1 MSKQVTFYALIALK
15 KHSCLFAAAPWH
27 IFCWNTTLLEKG
39 VKRVLFMISVI
50 RSGIDAALNDLG
62 VTSNNIANAKTTG
75 FKKRQATFAD
85 IYGHTDAIKT
95 SGARIGMG
103 SLTEEN
109 RVLNAQGTLQ
119 QTGDV
124 LDLAIEGQG
133 LFTLVDVDRPDE
145 KLYTRDGSFTV
156 NADGL
161 IANTDGMQLMSALG
175 APITVPMTAN
185 TATNVNGTETFIETR
200 LTGVAIRTDG
210 KIEAT
215 YGNNSTFFVGQV
227 GLSIFA
233 DPNRLTPIGQ
243 NYFTE
248 NVSSG
253 AGVLGA
259 PIEEGRGKVHSGAL
273 EMSNIDM
280 TSELTNLM
288 RAQQAFSGS
297 SRLLQAENEM
307 TRKLTQ

>member
-1 MSKQVTFYALIALK
+1 
-15 KHSCLFAAAPWH
+15 
-27 IFCWNTTLLEKG
+27 
-39 VKRVLFMISVI
+39 MISVI
-50 RSGIDAALNDLG
+50 KSGIDAALNDLG

-85 IYGHTDAIKT
+85 IYGNTDSIKM

-103 SLTEEN
+103 ALTVEN
-109 RVLNAQGTLQ
+109 RILNQQGAFQ

-133 LFTLVDVDRPDE
+133 LFTLIDGDQPDNRI
-145 KLYTRDGSFTV
+145 YTRDGSFTV

-161 IANTDGMQLMSALG
+161 IANTEGKQLMSALG

-185 TATNVNGTETFIETR
+185 TATSINGTQTFVESR

-210 KIEAT
+210 QIEAT
-215 YGNNSTFFVGQV
+215 YGNNATFFVGQV
-227 GLSIFA
+227 GLSMFA
-233 DPNRLTPIGQ
+233 DANRLTPIGQ
-243 NYFTE
+243 NYFKD
-248 NVSSG
+248 NAKSG
-253 AGVLGA
+253 AGILGA
-259 PIEEGRGKVHSGAL
+259 PIEQGRGKVHSGAL

-280 TSELTNLM
+280 TSELTDLM

-297 SRLLQAENEM
+297 SRLLQAESEM
-307 TRKLTQ
+307 TRKLSQ

>member
-1 MSKQVTFYALIALK
+1 LRADHSKKTISLLLRSRLGIF
-15 KHSCLFAAAPWH
+15 FAVNCDSAR
-27 IFCWNTTLLEKG
+27 K
-39 VKRVLFMISVI
+39 VLFMISVI

-85 IYGHTDAIKT
+85 IYGNTDAIKM

-103 SLTEEN
+103 ALAAEN
-109 RVLNAQGTLQ
+109 RILNAQGTLQ

-133 LFTLVDVDRPDE
+133 LFTLVDAGRPDE

-161 IANTDGMQLMSALG
+161 IANAEGMQLMSALG
-175 APITVPMTAN
+175 GPITVPMTA
-185 TATNVNGTETFIETR
+185 TGTLDGQSFER
-200 LTGVAIRTDG
+200 VPLTGVAIRNDG
-210 KIEAT
+210 RVEAS
-215 YGNNSTFFVGQV
+215 YGANRVFYVGQV
-227 GLSIFA
+227 GLSMFA
-233 DPNRLTPIGQ
+233 DPNRLTAIGQ
-243 NYFTE
+243 NYFKE
-248 NVSSG
+248 NAKSG
-253 AGVLGA
+253 AGVIGA
-259 PIEEGRGKVHSGAL
+259 PIEQGRGKVHSGAL

-280 TSELTNLM
+280 TSELTDLM

>member
-1 MSKQVTFYALIALK
+1 
-15 KHSCLFAAAPWH
+15 
-27 IFCWNTTLLEKG
+27 
-39 VKRVLFMISVI
+39 MISVI
-50 RSGIDAALNDLG
+50 RSGLDAALNDLG

-85 IYGHTDAIKT
+85 VYGNTDAIRAP
-95 SGARIGMG
+95 GARIGLG
-103 SLTEEN
+103 SVIAEN
-109 RVLNAQGTLQ
+109 RVLNKQGSFQ

-133 LFTLVDVDRPDE
+133 LFTLIDAERPDN

-156 NADGL
+156 NAEGL
-161 IANTDGMQLMSALG
+161 IANLDGKQVMSALG

-185 TATNVNGTETFIETR
+185 TVTSVNGAETITETR

-210 KIEAT
+210 RIEAT
-215 YGNNSTFFVGQV
+215 YGNNATFFVGQV
-227 GLSIFA
+227 GLSMFA
-233 DPNRLTPIGQ
+233 DANRLTPVGQ
-243 NYFTE
+243 NYFKE
-248 NVSSG
+248 NTKSG

-259 PIEEGRGKVHSGAL
+259 PIEQGRGKVHSGAL

-288 RAQQAFSGS
+288 TVQQAFSGS
-297 SRLLQAENEM
+297 SRLLQAESEM

>member
-1 MSKQVTFYALIALK
+1 
-15 KHSCLFAAAPWH
+15 
-27 IFCWNTTLLEKG
+27 
-39 VKRVLFMISVI
+39 MISVI
-50 RSGIDAALNDLG
+50 RSGLDAALNDLG

-85 IYGHTDAIKT
+85 IYGNTDSIKAR
-95 SGARIGMG
+95 GARIDLG
-103 SLTEEN
+103 SLTVEN
-109 RVLNAQGTLQ
+109 RVLNKQGAFQ

-133 LFTLVDVDRPDE
+133 LFTLIDAERPDN

-156 NADGL
+156 NAEGL
-161 IANTDGMQLMSALG
+161 IANSDGKQLMSALG
-175 APITVPMTAN
+175 VPITVPMTAN
-185 TATNVNGTETFIETR
+185 TVTFEDGVETFTETQ

-210 KIEAT
+210 GIEAT
-215 YGNNSTFFVGQV
+215 YGNNTTFFVGQV
-227 GLSIFA
+227 GLSMFA
-233 DPNRLTPIGQ
+233 DPNRLTPVGQ
-243 NYFTE
+243 NYFKE
-248 NVSSG
+248 NAKSG

-259 PIEEGRGKVHSGAL
+259 PIEQGRGKVHSGAL

-288 RAQQAFSGS
+288 TVQQAFSGS
-297 SRLLQAENEM
+297 SRLLQAETEM

>member
-1 MSKQVTFYALIALK
+1 
-15 KHSCLFAAAPWH
+15 
-27 IFCWNTTLLEKG
+27 
-39 VKRVLFMISVI
+39 MISVI
-50 RSGIDAALNDLG
+50 RSGLNAALNDLG

-75 FKKRQATFAD
+75 FKKREATFAD
-85 IYGHTDAIKT
+85 VYGNTDAIKA

-103 SLTEEN
+103 SLTAEN
-109 RVLNAQGTLQ
+109 RVLNAQGAFQ
-119 QTGDV
+119 ETGDV
-124 LDLAIEGQG
+124 LDLAVEGQG
-133 LFTLVDVDRPDE
+133 LFTLIDADRPDS

-156 NADGL
+156 NSGGVISNADGK
-161 IANTDGMQLMSALG
+161 QLMSALG

-185 TATNVNGTETFIETR
+185 IATSVNETETFTESR
-200 LTGVAIRTDG
+200 LTGIAIRTDG
-210 KIEAT
+210 SIEAT
-215 YGNNSTFFVGQV
+215 YGNKTTFFVGQV
-227 GLSIFA
+227 GLSMFV

-243 NYFTE
+243 NYLEE
-248 NVSSG
+248 NAKSG

-280 TSELTNLM
+280 TSELTDLM

-307 TRKLTQ
+307 TRKFTQ

>member
-1 MSKQVTFYALIALK
+1 
-15 KHSCLFAAAPWH
+15 
-27 IFCWNTTLLEKG
+27 
-39 VKRVLFMISVI
+39 MISVI

-85 IYGHTDAIKT
+85 IYGNTDAIKM

-103 SLTEEN
+103 ALAAEN
-109 RVLNAQGTLQ
+109 RILNAQGTLQ

-133 LFTLVDVDRPDE
+133 LFTLVDAGRPDE
-145 KLYTRDGSFTV
+145 KIYTRDGSFTV

-161 IANTDGMQLMSALG
+161 IANAEGMQLMSALG
-175 APITVPMTAN
+175 APITVPMTA
-185 TATNVNGTETFIETR
+185 TGTFDGQSFER
-200 LTGVAIRTDG
+200 VPLTGVAIRNDG
-210 KIEAT
+210 TIEAS
-215 YGNNSTFFVGQV
+215 YGANRVFNVGQV
-227 GLSIFA
+227 GLSMFA
-233 DPNRLTPIGQ
+233 DPNRLTAIGQ
-243 NYFTE
+243 NYFKE
-248 NVSSG
+248 NAKSG
-253 AGVLGA
+253 AGVIGA
-259 PIEEGRGKVHSGAL
+259 PIEQGRGKVHSGAL

-280 TSELTNLM
+280 TSELTDLM

>member
-1 MSKQVTFYALIALK
+1 
-15 KHSCLFAAAPWH
+15 
-27 IFCWNTTLLEKG
+27 
-39 VKRVLFMISVI
+39 MISVI
-50 RSGIDAALNDLG
+50 RSGLDASLNDLG

-85 IYGHTDAIKT
+85 IYGSTDAIKAP
-95 SGARIGMG
+95 GARIGMG
-103 SLTEEN
+103 ALTEEN
-109 RVLNAQGTLQ
+109 RVLNQQGAFQ

-133 LFTLVDVDRPDE
+133 LFTVIDADQPDDRI
-145 KLYTRDGSFTV
+145 YTRDGSFTV

-161 IANTDGMQLMSALG
+161 IANTEGKQLMSALG
-175 APITVPMTAN
+175 TPITVPMTAN
-185 TATNVNGTETFIETR
+185 TATLVNGVQTFRESR
-200 LTGVAIRTDG
+200 LTGLAIRTDG
-210 KIEAT
+210 QIEAT
-215 YGNNSTFFVGQV
+215 YGNNATFFVGQV
-227 GLSIFA
+227 GLSMFA
-233 DPNRLTPIGQ
+233 DANRLTPIGQ
-243 NYFTE
+243 NYFKE
-248 NVSSG
+248 NAKSG

-259 PIEEGRGKVHSGAL
+259 PIEQGRGKVHSGSL

-297 SRLLQAENEM
+297 SRLLQAESEM

>member
-1 MSKQVTFYALIALK
+1 
-15 KHSCLFAAAPWH
+15 
-27 IFCWNTTLLEKG
+27 
-39 VKRVLFMISVI
+39 MISVI

-85 IYGHTDAIKT
+85 IYGNTDSIKV

-103 SLTEEN
+103 ALTVEN
-109 RVLNAQGTLQ
+109 RVLNEQGAFQ

-133 LFTLVDVDRPDE
+133 LFTLIDPDQPDTRI
-145 KLYTRDGSFTV
+145 YTRDGSFTV
-156 NADGL
+156 NADGF
-161 IANTDGMQLMSALG
+161 IANTEDKQLMSALG

-185 TATNVNGTETFIETR
+185 TATSVNGIQTFTESR

-210 KIEAT
+210 RIEAT
-215 YGNNSTFFVGQV
+215 YGNNATFFVGQV
-227 GLSIFA
+227 GLSMFA
-233 DPNRLTPIGQ
+233 DANRLTPIGQ
-243 NYFTE
+243 NYFKE
-248 NVSSG
+248 NAKSG
-253 AGVLGA
+253 VGVLGA
-259 PIEEGRGKVHSGAL
+259 PIEQGRGKVHSGAL

-288 RAQQAFSGS
+288 QAQQAFSGS
-297 SRLLQAENEM
+297 SRLLQAESEI

>member
-1 MSKQVTFYALIALK
+1 
-15 KHSCLFAAAPWH
+15 
-27 IFCWNTTLLEKG
+27 
-39 VKRVLFMISVI
+39 MISVI

-85 IYGHTDAIKT
+85 MYGHTDAIKT
-95 SGARIGMG
+95 PGARIGMG

-133 LFTLVDVDRPDE
+133 MFTLVDAARPDE

-156 NADGL
+156 NTDGL

-185 TATNVNGTETFIETR
+185 TATNVNGTETFVEMR

-210 KIEAT
+210 RIEAT
-215 YGNNSTFFVGQV
+215 YGNNNTFFVGQV
-227 GLSIFA
+227 GMSMFA

-243 NYFTE
+243 NYFKE
-248 NVSSG
+248 NANSG
-253 AGVLGA
+253 TGVLGA
-259 PIEEGRGKVHSGAL
+259 PIEDGRGKVHSGAL

-297 SRLLQAENEM
+297 SRLLQAESEM

>member
-1 MSKQVTFYALIALK
+1 
-15 KHSCLFAAAPWH
+15 
-27 IFCWNTTLLEKG
+27 
-39 VKRVLFMISVI
+39 MISVI

-85 IYGHTDAIKT
+85 VYGQTESIKT

-103 SLTEEN
+103 AVTTEN
-109 RVLNAQGTLQ
+109 RLMSEQGSLQ

-133 LFTLVDVDRPDE
+133 MFTLVDAARPDE
-145 KLYTRDGSFTV
+145 KLYSRDGSFTV
-156 NADGL
+156 NKEGL
-161 IANTDGMQLMSALG
+161 IANADGMQLMSALG
-175 APITVPMTAN
+175 AAITVPMTAN
-185 TATNVNGTETFIETR
+185 TATTVNGAQIFTEAP
-200 LTGVAIRTDG
+200 LTNVAIRSDG
-210 KIEAT
+210 SVEAT
-215 YGNNSTFFVGQV
+215 YGKDNTFFVGQI
-227 GLSIFA
+227 GLANFA

-243 NYFTE
+243 NYFKE
-248 NVSSG
+248 NTRSG
-253 AGVLGA
+253 AGILGA

-297 SRLLQAENEM
+297 SRLLQSETEM
-307 TRKLTQ
+307 ARKFTQ